1 MFGIIIQDTTLALQ
15 KKKKFFFWILAPYSE
30 GEMNSNDAAG
40 ASVFFLQY
48 VKFDLQGFENTEMKL
63 YLNAF
68 QSFTLQPKARIKN

>member
-1 MFGIIIQDTTLALQ
+1 
-15 KKKKFFFWILAPYSE
+15 
-30 GEMNSNDAAG
+30 MNSNDAAG

>member
-1 MFGIIIQDTTLALQ
+1 
-15 KKKKFFFWILAPYSE
+15 
-30 GEMNSNDAAG
+30 MNSNDAAG

-63 YLNAF
+63 YLKINAF